1 MRVRNYQAQVSRSGK
16 QVQLGSFATAEEAA
30 LHVARTPEGKAAAA
44 AQATA
49 AAQPTPLLRSQEARR
64 QAQAEGLTLRVAKN
78 GTGFLGVRL
87 SLSPGKPK
95 PYQARVTRGGKVMS
109 LGHFVTA
116 EEAALCV
123 ARPNQLTN
131 RQAMAALDRAAEA
144 RKAAASMTAL
154 HAPAEGLTLLEEA
167 IARRAAPPAVQ
178 AVAAVD
184 AVEERA
190 ADESVEDRSKRQR
203 TI

>member
-1 MRVRNYQAQVSRSGK
+1 MAD
-16 QVQLGSFATAEEAA
+16 FATAEEAA
-30 LHVARTPEGKAAAA
+30 LYVARSPEGQAVAVEQAAAA
-44 AQATA
+44 A
-49 AAQPTPLLRSQEARR
+49 PLKSEEARQ
-64 QAQAEGLTLRVAKN
+64 QAQAEGLTLRVAKSKTGYLGVHHKPGRSKPN
-78 GTGFLGVRL
+78 NKTGFSGVHHQ
-87 SLSPGKPK
+87 PGKSK
-95 PYQARVTRGGKVMS
+95 PYKARAWRNGKQVY
-109 LGHFVTA
+109 LGSFVTA